1 MPAYSRYKSGRRQ
14 RGLSLVEILVGVL
27 IGMIGIIVIFQVL
40 MVTEQRKRTTTH
52 GSDSQTSGAIA
63 LYTMQRELQV
73 AGLGFGTAHT
83 RQLGCTVHVFDAV
96 RPTDNVDF
104 KLVPIEITQGA
115 GGAPDEIAVLW
126 GSPTKFVTSGTAQR
140 SWAAATPDATIFEA
154 QSGGRSG
161 LDWGDILV
169 LTTSPSKAGVTEAST
184 PLTRC
189 ALVQVSA
196 RPGAV
201 NDVEHNATWESP
213 APAGVTLPP
222 PSALQATSGEPRYNK
237 ATGWPDNLGDPVG
250 WVLNLG
256 KQPRRTVWYIKSGDA
271 PTYRGRLEFLETLA
285 NAPGSIVAEGIIN
298 MQAEYGIDTNNN
310 NIVDDDEWT
319 VTPPNTATLP
329 PALDK
334 PCTEKPAVSWACVRA
349 IRIAL
354 LARSDQW
361 DPTAC
366 SPNPQY
372 TSGASGAL
380 ALANFTMTNLDGT
393 ADAFASPCGAPSSA
407 SDNDWRRYRYSVY
420 ETVIPLRNMIWGTAP

>member
-1 MPAYSRYKSGRRQ
+1 MPAYSSRYKSGRRQ

-83 RQLGCTVHVFDAV
+83 RQLGCTVHVFDSV

-115 GGAPDEIAVLW
+115 GGTPDEIAVLW
-126 GSPTKFVTSGTAQR
+126 GSPTKFVTSGSEQKGWTATT
-140 SWAAATPDATIFEA
+140 ADATTFQA
-154 QSGGRSG
+154 AGGRAG

-169 LTTSPSKAGVTEAST
+169 LSTSPTKLSVNELASGT
-184 PLTRC
+184 LAQC

-201 NDVEHNATWESP
+201 GDVEHNATWETP
-213 APAGVTLPP
+213 APVGVTLPP
-222 PSALQATSGEPRYNK
+222 PNSLQATSGEPRYNK
-237 ATGWPDNLGDPVG
+237 ATGWPDNLTDPGG
-250 WVLNLG
+250 WILNLG
-256 KQPRRTVWYIKSGDA
+256 KQPRRTVWQI
-271 PTYRGRLEFLETLA
+271 TNGRLQFIETLA

-298 MQAEYGIDTNNN
+298 MQAEYGIDANNN
-310 NIVDDDEWT
+310 NVVDDDEWT
-319 VTPPNTATLP
+319 VTPPNTGTLP
-329 PALDK
+329 PDLAK

-361 DPTAC
+361 DPSAC

-380 ALANFTMTNLDGT
+380 ALANFAMTNLDGT
-393 ADAFASPCGAPSSA
+393 ADSFATPCGVPSSA
-407 SDNDWRRYRYSVY
+407 SANDWRRYRYSVY